1 MTYVDP
7 QAPPPERVV
16 HVRREGG
23 ATGWFVAG
31 AVAIVAV
38 VAIAF
43 MLTVGARTPSDDQI
57 AQAQEQ
63 GRAASAIESAQ
74 TGAAQ
79 ATIVAQQAARDA
91 SAAADSARRS
101 TESTA
106 ANAAQAAHD
115 AATNAAL
122 SRDDTIAPS
131 ADPNLTP
138 PPVPQQQQQPQP
150 AN

>member
-1 MTYVDP
+1 MTYIDP
-7 QAPPPERVV
+7 NAPLPPREVV
-16 HVRREGG
+16 VRREGG

-43 MLTVGARTPSDDQI
+43 MLTVGARTPSQDQI
-57 AQAQEQ
+57 VQAQEQ
-63 GRAASAIESAQ
+63 GRAIGAIEGAQ

-101 TESTA
+101 TEATA
-106 ANAAQAAHD
+106 ANAAQAAQD

-122 SRDDTIAPS
+122 SRDDTLAPS
-131 ADPNLTP
+131 ADPNLNP
-138 PPVPQQQQQPQP
+138 PPAQQPQP
-150 AN
+150 VN

>member
-7 QAPPPERVV
+7 QGPPPERVV

-43 MLTVGARTPSDDQI
+43 MLTVGARPTTEDQI

-63 GRAASAIESAQ
+63 GRAAGVAESAQ

-101 TESTA
+101 TEATA
-106 ANAAQAAHD
+106 ANAAQAARD
-115 AATNAAL
+115 AAANAPA
-122 SRDDTIAPS
+122 RDDTLAPS
-131 ADPNLTP
+131 ADPNIRNAP
-138 PPVPQQQQQPQP
+138 DQPQP
-150 AN
+150 VN

>member
-7 QAPPPERVV
+7 NAP
-16 HVRREGG
+16 HTQQTVRREGG

-43 MLTVGARTPSDDQI
+43 MLTVGARTPSQDQI

-63 GRAASAIESAQ
+63 GRAVGVVEGAQ
-74 TGAAQ
+74 TGATQ

-91 SAAADSARRS
+91 AAAADSARRS
-101 TESTA
+101 TENTA
-106 ANAAQAAHD
+106 ANAAQAAED
-115 AATNAAL
+115 AAARAEAA
-122 SRDDTIAPS
+122 RDDTLAPS
-131 ADPNLTP
+131 ADPNIQQPAPASQP
-138 PPVPQQQQQPQP
+138 PP

>member
-7 QAPPPERVV
+7 QGPPPERVV

-43 MLTVGARTPSDDQI
+43 MLTVGARTPTDDQMI

-63 GRAASAIESAQ
+63 GRAAGVAESAQ

-101 TESTA
+101 TEATA

-115 AATNAAL
+115 AADRADL

-131 ADPNLTP
+131 ADPNINP
-138 PPVPQQQQQPQP
+138 PPPAQP

>member
-7 QAPPPERVV
+7 QGPPPERVV

-43 MLTVGARTPSDDQI
+43 MLTVGARTPSQDQL
-57 AQAQEQ
+57 AQ
-63 GRAASAIESAQ
+63 GAQ

-101 TESTA
+101 TETTA
-106 ANAAQAAHD
+106 ANAAQAARD
-115 AATNAAL
+115 ASANAAL
-122 SRDDTIAPS
+122 SRDDTLAPS
-131 ADPNLTP
+131 ADPNIRTP
-138 PPVPQQQQQPQP
+138 PAQTQPQP
-150 AN
+150 QPVN

>member
-7 QAPPPERVV
+7 QGPPPERVV

-43 MLTVGARTPSDDQI
+43 MLTVGARTPSQDQI

-63 GRAASAIESAQ
+63 GRAVGVAEGAQ

-91 SAAADSARRS
+91 SAAAESARRS
-101 TESTA
+101 TEATA

-115 AATNAAL
+115 AADRAAQ
-122 SRDDTIAPS
+122 SRDDTVAPS
-131 ADPNLTP
+131 ADSTSSA
-138 PPVPQQQQQPQP
+138 QPQP
-150 AN
+150 VN

>member
-7 QAPPPERVV
+7 QGPLPPRQVV
-16 HVRREGG
+16 VRREGG

-43 MLTVGARTPSDDQI
+43 MLTVGARTPSQDQI
-57 AQAQEQ
+57 ALAQEQ
-63 GRAASAIESAQ
+63 GRAVGVAEGAQ

-91 SAAADSARRS
+91 TAAADSARRS
-101 TESTA
+101 TETTA

-115 AATNAAL
+115 AAATAAS

-131 ADPNLTP
+131 ADPNINP
-138 PPVPQQQQQPQP
+138 PPTQQPQP
-150 AN
+150 VN

>member
-7 QAPPPERVV
+7 NIPPPREVV
-16 HVRREGG
+16 VRREGG

-43 MLTVGARTPSDDQI
+43 MLTVGARTPSQDQI

-63 GRAASAIESAQ
+63 GRAVGVVEGAQ

-101 TESTA
+101 TEATA
-106 ANAAQAAHD
+106 ANAAQAAQD
-115 AATNAAL
+115 AAASAAV

-131 ADPNLTP
+131 ADPNVQAP
-138 PPVPQQQQQPQP
+138 AAQPV
-150 AN
+150 N

>member
-43 MLTVGARTPSDDQI
+43 MLNVGARTPSDDQI
-57 AQAQEQ
+57 AQAQDQ
-63 GRAASAIESAQ
+63 GRAAAVAESAQ

-91 SAAADSARRS
+91 AAAADSARRT

-115 AATNAAL
+115 AAANATQ

-131 ADPNLTP
+131 ADPNLNP
-138 PPVPQQQQQPQP
+138 PAQQQP

>member
-7 QAPPPERVV
+7 QSPPPREVV
-16 HVRREGG
+16 VRREGG

-38 VAIAF
+38 VAIVF
-43 MLTVGARTPSDDQI
+43 MLTVGARTPSQDQI

-63 GRAASAIESAQ
+63 GRVVGNLEGAQ

-101 TESTA
+101 TEATA

-115 AATNAAL
+115 AAASAAV
-122 SRDDTIAPS
+122 SRDDTLAPS
-131 ADPNLTP
+131 ADPSIQAP
-138 PPVPQQQQQPQP
+138 PAQPQP
-150 AN
+150 VN

>member
-7 QAPPPERVV
+7 QSPLPPRQVV
-16 HVRREGG
+16 VRREGG

-31 AVAIVAV
+31 AVAIVAM
-38 VAIAF
+38 VAVAF
-43 MLTVGARTPSDDQI
+43 MLTVGARTPSQDQI

-63 GRAASAIESAQ
+63 GRAVGVIEGAQ

-91 SAAADSARRS
+91 TSAADAARRS
-101 TESTA
+101 TEITA
-106 ANAAQAAHD
+106 ANAAQAAQD
-115 AATNAAL
+115 TAARAEG

-131 ADPNLTP
+131 ADPNI
-138 PPVPQQQQQPQP
+138 QPAPAQAQP

>member
-7 QAPPPERVV
+7 QGPPPERVV

-57 AQAQEQ
+57 TQAQEQ
-63 GRAASAIESAQ
+63 GRTAAAVENAQ

-101 TESTA
+101 TEATA

-115 AATNAAL
+115 AAARAAQ
-122 SRDDTIAPS
+122 SRDDTLAPS
-131 ADPNLTP
+131 ADPNLNP
-138 PPVPQQQQQPQP
+138 PPAQQPQP
-150 AN
+150 VN

>member
-7 QAPPPERVV
+7 QGPPPERVV

-38 VAIAF
+38 VAIVF
-43 MLTVGARTPSDDQI
+43 MLTVGARTPSQDQI

-63 GRAASAIESAQ
+63 GRVAGNLESAQ

-91 SAAADSARRS
+91 TAAADSARRS

-106 ANAAQAAHD
+106 ANAANAAHD
-115 AATNAAL
+115 AAATAAA

-131 ADPNLTP
+131 ADPNINP
-138 PPVPQQQQQPQP
+138 APAQQPQP
-150 AN
+150 VN

>member
-7 QAPPPERVV
+7 PSPLPPREVV
-16 HVRREGG
+16 VRREGG

-31 AVAIVAV
+31 LVAIVAV
-38 VAIAF
+38 VAVAF
-43 MLTVGARTPSDDQI
+43 MLTVGARTPSQDQI

-63 GRAASAIESAQ
+63 GRAVGQMEVAQ

-101 TESTA
+101 TEVTA
-106 ANAAQAAHD
+106 ANAAQAAQD
-115 AATNAAL
+115 TAARAAV
-122 SRDDTIAPS
+122 SRDDTLAPS
-131 ADPNLTP
+131 VDPSVQP
-138 PPVPQQQQQPQP
+138 APQP
-150 AN
+150 AQ

>member
-1 MTYVDP
+1 MTYIDP
-7 QAPPPERVV
+7 NAPLPPREVV
-16 HVRREGG
+16 VRREGG
-23 ATGWFVAG
+23 GTGWFVAG

-43 MLTVGARTPSDDQI
+43 MLTVGARTPSQDQI

-63 GRAASAIESAQ
+63 GRAVGVIEGAQ

-79 ATIVAQQAARDA
+79 ATVVAQQAARDA

-101 TESTA
+101 TEATA
-106 ANAAQAAHD
+106 ANAAQAAQD
-115 AATNAAL
+115 AADRAAI

-131 ADPNLTP
+131 ADPNVQVP
-138 PPVPQQQQQPQP
+138 PAQPQ
-150 AN
+150 N

>member
-7 QAPPPERVV
+7 QGPPPERVV

-43 MLTVGARTPSDDQI
+43 MLTVGARTPTDDQI

-63 GRAASAIESAQ
+63 GRAVGVVEGAQ

-91 SAAADSARRS
+91 TAAADSARRS
-101 TESTA
+101 TETTA

-115 AATNAAL
+115 AADSAAL

-131 ADPNLTP
+131 ADPNIKAP
-138 PPVPQQQQQPQP
+138 PAAQPQP
-150 AN
+150 VN

>member
-16 HVRREGG
+16 RVRREGG

-57 AQAQEQ
+57 TQAQEQ
-63 GRAASAIESAQ
+63 ACKGHEDLTSSPPSSLLPPSFLLTARR
-74 TGAAQ
+74 Q
-79 ATIVAQQAARDA
+79 ATTVVSSTWVEQGARQ
-91 SAAADSARRS
+91 R
-101 TESTA
+101 
-106 ANAAQAAHD
+106 QG
-115 AATNAAL
+115 
-122 SRDDTIAPS
+122 RDF
-131 ADPNLTP
+131 
-138 PPVPQQQQQPQP
+138 
-150 AN
+150 

>member
-1 MTYVDP
+1 V
-7 QAPPPERVV
+7 VV

-43 MLTVGARTPSDDQI
+43 MLTVGARTPSQDQI

-63 GRAASAIESAQ
+63 GRAVGVVEGAQ

-101 TESTA
+101 TEATA

-115 AATNAAL
+115 AAAAPPC
-122 SRDDTIAPS
+122 RATTPS
-131 ADPNLTP
+131 HRRPIRTSIP
-138 PPVPQQQQQPQP
+138 PPAQPQP
-150 AN
+150 VN